1 MVTVGVFDS
10 GVGGLSVV
18 RQILRR
24 LPEVRILYYGDTAR
38 VPYGEKSK
46 EELIYLAD
54 IVTAFL
60 LQEGA
65 KVIIDACNSTSA
77 VALEYLQDKYKL
89 PILGVINPGIKAAL
103 QTTKNGKIGLIGTEA
118 TVKSGIHQKLLA
130 SLKKDCCLVS
140 KACPGF
146 VPLIERGDI
155 SSPELFRLAKEYLAP
170 LKKEGID
177 TLILGCTHYPFLEK
191 LILDIV
197 GSEVK
202 LVDPAVETA
211 SELEKALAGTL
222 AGNTLS
228 IEDHRFVVSGDAEK
242 FKQVANSLPIGIKL
256 KEVESIF
263 VA

>member
-1 MVTVGVFDS
+1 MITVGVFDS

-18 RQILRR
+18 RQILQR
-24 LPEVRILYYGDTAR
+24 LPEVSILYYGDTAR

-46 EELIYLAD
+46 EELVYLAD

-65 KVIIDACNSTSA
+65 KIIVDACNSTSA
-77 VALEYLQDKYKL
+77 VALEHLQEKYRV
-89 PILGVINPGIKAAL
+89 PIIGVIKPGIKAAL

-118 TVKSGIHQKLLA
+118 TVRSGIHQKLLA
-130 SLKKDCCLVS
+130 SLKADFSLVS
-140 KACPGF
+140 QACPGF
-146 VPLIERGDI
+146 VPFIEKGDT
-155 SSPELFRLAKEYLAP
+155 SSSEIRRLAKEYLEP

-191 LILDIV
+191 VILDIV
-197 GSEVK
+197 GPEVN

-211 SELEKALAGTL
+211 GELEKTL
-222 AGNTLS
+222 ADILPGNNADM
-228 IEDHRFVVSGDAEK
+228 EGHRFVVSGDAEK

-256 KEVESIF
+256 NEVESIF